1 MNTRLPFEIREAVV
15 QVCGKAFWLKDPF
28 RTFLLSCGVP
38 AEMYDRFA
46 DESKYK
52 IIRHVLAEL
61 DALREQGFL
70 VQRRIVTELCK
81 LRNVPDE
88 SVPDRNAALAKVTYT
103 SLELIGKWRTPVMR
117 FSPRR

>member
-1 MNTRLPFEIREAVV
+1 VSARLPFEIREAVV

-38 AEMYDRFA
+38 AEIYDRFA

-61 DALREQGFL
+61 DALGEQGFL
-70 VQRRIVTELCK
+70 VQRRIA
-81 LRNVPDE
+81 RNYLFLSAGSFSRSLKMDE
-88 SVPDRNAALAKVTYT
+88 ILSGIDSGDIFRIL
-103 SLELIGKWRTPVMR
+103 S
-117 FSPRR
+117 